1 MGQANEERFEARTFC
16 INLKE
21 HLAGRLFHNLF
32 TQRSVLPFVLLWLTI
47 WDYVARTSLLTLFLL
62 LSPSILIAKAFIQ
75 IILFYFTLFRSNNKI
90 YARLGKSKATSRKQE
105 WEKEGS
111 KEKEKQQEDEQ
122 KQQLEGGTKRFTYTF
137 CYDNVNFRQ
146 QNK

>member
-1 MGQANEERFEARTFC
+1 MVNYLGLCGTHFLT
-16 INLKE
+16 
-21 HLAGRLFHNLF
+21 HSPSLF
-32 TQRSVLPFVLLWLTI
+32 
-47 WDYVARTSLLTLFLL
+47 

-146 QNK
+146 ENKEVGGK